1 MKSVEVK
8 SFVVFVLFS
17 LLVFAVAFIL
27 LKDVKWI
34 VDEGP
39 HYFYIQR
46 LLNGDFIVSQ
56 HIAMLPGYHVV
67 MAALAYV
74 LNISSLPSIRF
85 LTMVFT
91 YSSILAFLSLLFL
104 TKNYAVSPFNKA
116 LQYIFFPIYF
126 SHLFL
131 VYTDHFSLLLIFI
144 SLYFLFKQQ
153 YTLAGIIGIASCL
166 TRQNNIIWMLFM
178 LVYAYH
184 DKFGFKFSLE
194 ILKSSLKEFWV
205 FLFAL
210 CVFWIF
216 VFLNDGKVTINN
228 LTGQIHPSFSF
239 HFGNIYFLLF
249 TFFYLFL
256 PLNIANRAK
265 INDLVK
271 QNKWVI
277 LWLLVFFVF
286 YMLTFVNDN
295 PNNSNPAGMYYYV
308 NHTMLIIFTSSVFL
322 KVLFFIPIA
331 YSVLSIAVT
340 ELHKKSD
347 YLLYPFTILF
357 LMPSWMVS
365 TRYHMIPLILFLLF
379 RKESSKSVEYST
391 IALYMI
397 SAAVLFFGISNHKI
411 FI

>member
-1 MKSVEVK
+1 MKSVDVK

-27 LKDVKWI
+27 LKDVTWI
-34 VDEGP
+34 VDEAS
-39 HYFYIQR
+39 HYLYIQQ
-46 LLNGDFIVSQ
+46 LLSGDFTAPNRKIM
-56 HIAMLPGYHVV
+56 IPGYHVA

-91 YSSILAFLSLLFL
+91 YLSIFVFLLLL
-104 TKNYAVSPFNKA
+104 LSTKNYAVSPFNKA
-116 LQYIFFPIYF
+116 LQYIFFPIF
-126 SHLFL
+126 FIHLFL

-153 YTLAGIIGIASCL
+153 YRLAGIMGIASCL
-166 TRQNNIIWMLFM
+166 IRQNNIIWMLFM
-178 LVYAYH
+178 VVYAH
-184 DKFGFKFSLE
+184 HEKHGFKFNLE
-194 ILKSSLKEFWV
+194 ILKSSIKDFWV
-205 FLFAL
+205 FFLAFGI
-210 CVFWIF
+210 FWIV
-216 VFLNDGKVTINN
+216 VFLNDGKVSMTDPK
-228 LTGQIHPSFSF
+228 GAHPSFSL
-239 HFGNIYFLLF
+239 HFENIYFLLF

-256 PLNIANRAK
+256 PLNIANCAK
-265 INDLVK
+265 INDLIK
-271 QNKWVI
+271 KNKWVI
-277 LWLLVFFVF
+277 LGLLVLFLF

-295 PNNSNPAGMYYYV
+295 PNNSNPAGMYYFV
-308 NHTMLIIFTSSVFL
+308 NNTILIIFTSSVLL

-340 ELHKKSD
+340 KLHQKSD

-411 FI
+411 FT

>member
-1 MKSVEVK
+1 MKSVDVK
-8 SFVVFVLFS
+8 NVVVFMLFS
-17 LLVFAVAFIL
+17 LLVFVVAFIL

-34 VDEGP
+34 VDEGA
-39 HYFYIQR
+39 HYFYIHQ
-46 LLNGDFIVSQ
+46 LFSGDLTAPNNTIM
-56 HIAMLPGYHVV
+56 IPGYHVA

-74 LNISSLPSIRF
+74 LNISSLPSVRF

-91 YSSILAFLSLLFL
+91 YLSIFVFLLLL
-104 TKNYAVSPFNKA
+104 LSTQNYAVSPFNKA
-116 LQYIFFPIYF
+116 LQYIFFPIF
-126 SHLFL
+126 FIHLFL
-131 VYTDHFSLLLIFI
+131 VYTDHFSLLFIFL

-153 YTLAGIIGIASCL
+153 YRLAGIMGIASCL
-166 TRQNNIIWMLFM
+166 IRQNNIIWMLFM
-178 LVYAYH
+178 VVYVHYEKH
-184 DKFGFKFSLE
+184 GFKFNLE
-194 ILKSSLKEFWV
+194 ILKSSIKDFWV
-205 FLFAL
+205 FFLAFG
-210 CVFWIF
+210 IF
-216 VFLNDGKVTINN
+216 LIVVFLNDGKVSMTDPK
-228 LTGQIHPSFSF
+228 GAHPSFSF
-239 HFGNIYFLLF
+239 HFGNVYFLLF
-249 TFFYLFL
+249 SFFYLFL

-277 LWLLVFFVF
+277 LWLLVFFIF

-308 NHTMLIIFTSSVFL
+308 NHTMLMIFTSSVFL

-397 SAAVLFFGISNHKI
+397 LAAVLFFGISNHRI
-411 FI
+411 MI